1 MVRKLYIQ
9 QLLTLRREERPPPQM
24 PKAPNLE
31 DNYPVV
37 AAARHSTLKQDCN
50 NIAKPSTVL
59 SNFAFYF

>member
-37 AAARHSTLKQDCN
+37 AAARHSTLKLGCN
-50 NIAKPSTVL
+50 NTAKPSM
-59 SNFAFYF
+59 